1 MITIASRIWAVQNLE
16 LVKGCIGNAHSV
28 VISGHK
34 NPDGDSLGAMLSL
47 GLGLESLGK
56 EVYMLCGDEIPSR
69 YRHLPGMDRVVR
81 SLCRRVDL
89 AVAVD
94 CGSRDMIGAASG
106 AFTRAEKIL
115 EIDHHSSRC
124 SFGDYSMVDDEASCA
139 GELVYFLLEELGV
152 TVTKEIAQ
160 NILTSIIVETN
171 SFRLPGLRPQTFEIC
186 AELLRTGVEFSRVA
200 ESVYWVSSRETELL
214 GGICL
219 SRCSFSQSGQLVH
232 SSLTCRD
239 LQKVGAKEADGDPVV
254 EKLRAMNG
262 VKLAVLFREKD
273 SSSLRVSFRSR
284 KGIDVAEL
292 AEKFGGGGHFSAAG
306 CTVPNSRAARER
318 ILRAAADVLKKSCPA
333 ENTSIQTGLHQ
344 NFAVIRS
351 GSPVEGDK
359 AELQKWGEKK
369 GYATAEVFAESVRTE
384 RKVAS

>member
-1 MITIASRIWAVQNLE
+1 MITIASRVWAVQNLE
-16 LVKGCIGNAHSV
+16 LIRGCIESAHSV

-56 EVYMLCGDEIPSR
+56 QVHMLCEDEIPSR
-69 YRHLPGMDRVVR
+69 YRDLPGMDRVVR
-81 SLCRRVDL
+81 TLSGRVDL

-94 CGSRDMIGAASG
+94 CGSREMVGAAFG
-106 AFTRAEKIL
+106 AFRRAGRIL
-115 EIDHHSSRC
+115 EIDHHSSRS
-124 SFGDYSMVDDEASCA
+124 SFGDYSMVDEEASCA

-152 TVTKEIAQ
+152 TVTREIAQ

-232 SSLTCRD
+232 SFLTRGD
-239 LQKVGAKEADGDPVV
+239 LQKVGAREADGDPVV

-273 SSSLRVSFRSR
+273 TPFLRVSFRSR
-284 KGIDVAEL
+284 EGIDVAAL

-306 CTVPNSRAARER
+306 CTVPNTRESREQ
-318 ILRAAADVLKKSCPA
+318 ILRAAGAVLKKSLPLQNSA
-333 ENTSIQTGLHQ
+333 TRPNLNHQ
-344 NFAVIRS
+344 LAVI
-351 GSPVEGDK
+351 GGPVG
-359 AELQKWGEKK
+359 GEKK
-369 GYATAEVFAESVRTE
+369 ILPEWKERNKYATAKAFAGSVSTE
-384 RKVAS
+384 RNVAF